1 MGLGMKVLA
10 RKKRFVPAS
19 IAREMFA
26 RLKMVSSKKPSL
38 AASWRAH
45 TGIFL
50 QRREIGVKP
59 DCHRAGSDCGCV
71 TQLIHLV

>member
-26 RLKMVSSKKPSL
+26 RLKMVSSRKPSL
-38 AASWRAH
+38 AASWHAH
-45 TGIFL
+45 TKML
-50 QRREIGVKP
+50 GVEP
-59 DCHRAGSDCGCV
+59 DCPEAGSDCGCIN
-71 TQLIHLV
+71 QLIHLV